1 MSPFQIFF
9 SWLFDGNIKSQFP
22 HPQVSDSGEVIVPD
36 LLKYNSPITVT
47 FLMKVFLRS
56 AKLNSY
62 LDKYFNNINLR
73 YLDKEEFFRFIKQA
87 VIDFKV
93 NRRELVYYQY
103 DKRDVLFEKLRKK
116 MPLIKNSD
124 LSLLCLLIEK
134 SDQKNDVYNSLGMEQ
149 IKKTKSKQTEQK
161 KISLKEFLMNFSLV
175 EVNPTSEKSSTTKR
189 AQVQV
194 H

>member
-9 SWLFDGNIKSQFP
+9 NWLFDGNIKSQFP
-22 HPQVSDSGEVIVPD
+22 SPQISESGEVIVPD
-36 LLKYNSPITVT
+36 LLKYNSPITTT

-73 YLDKEEFFRFIKQA
+73 YLDKEEFFRFIKQC

-93 NRRELVYYQY
+93 NRRDLVYYKY
-103 DKRDVLFEKLRKK
+103 EKRDILFEKLRKK
-116 MPLIKNSD
+116 IPLIKNND

-134 SDQKNDVYNSLGMEQ
+134 SEQKEDVYNSLGMEQ
-149 IKKTKSKQTEQK
+149 VKKTKSKQSEQK

-175 EVNPTSEKSSTTKR
+175 EVKPTSEKSSTTKQGLVR
-189 AQVQV
+189 S